1 MHFLKI
7 KLSTPQTIKDQKYY
21 NKLNICFYFFVILVG
36 AIILSIN
43 FTRNESFIKRYTWDE
58 YKTMNMS
65 TTECKCTYPRIVY
78 SNFISIDEDTVCYQR
93 SDEAQQMLCSISYYN
108 LRTEFKT
115 GVFVS
120 PYCEDKEYLEYI
132 YVTNF
137 YKIVSNVYSLQYS
150 NAQMNFNEIP
160 TLIEKKGLTGS
171 YSISQDYLDLQL
183 WKFNE
188 NYKYIDDIVQDLQQ
202 VFTLNYTQYQHFCQP
217 EKCEVLYQK
226 TFLGVLIN
234 SGGTIFAYFGSM
246 MIVAKIFLLFHEK
259 NYDKKKN
266 EKLKGQRLIEL
277 TPNESSANN
286 TGIDSEDR
294 SEKDSEEY

>member
-1 MHFLKI
+1 
-7 KLSTPQTIKDQKYY
+7 
-21 NKLNICFYFFVILVG
+21 
-36 AIILSIN
+36 
-43 FTRNESFIKRYTWDE
+43 
-58 YKTMNMS
+58 MNMS
-65 TTECKCTYPRIVY
+65 TTECKCTYPKIFY
-78 SNFISIDEDTVCYQR
+78 SDFISTHEDTVCYQR

-108 LRTEFKT
+108 LKNEFNL
-115 GVFVS
+115 GIFVS
-120 PYCEDKEYLEYI
+120 PYCEDKEDLEYI
-132 YVTNF
+132 YVSNF

-171 YSISQDYLDLQL
+171 YSISQDYLGSQW
-183 WKFNE
+183 WKFND
-188 NYKYIDDIVQDLQQ
+188 NADYIPDIVQDLQQ
-202 VFTLNYTQYQHFCQP
+202 VFTLNYTKYQNFCQP

-234 SGGTIFAYFGSM
+234 SIGTIFAYFGSM

-277 TPNESSANN
+277 TPSEDSANN
-286 TGIDSEDR
+286 TGTDSEDR